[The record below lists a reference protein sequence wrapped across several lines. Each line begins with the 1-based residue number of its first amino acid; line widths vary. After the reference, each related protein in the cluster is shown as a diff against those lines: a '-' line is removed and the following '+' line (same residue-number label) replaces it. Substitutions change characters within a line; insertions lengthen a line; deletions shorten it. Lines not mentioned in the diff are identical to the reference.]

1 MIAAPR
7 STLVE
12 TCDITH
18 RTLRCSV
25 EGRDGVSAAKD
36 VETTW
41 QWKPSPGETGPDVT
55 LYA

>member
-41 QWKPSPGETGPDVT
+41 QWKPSPGETGPD
-55 LYA
+55 